1 MNKDILIRKLTSR
14 KFLLTIFLLA
24 FGILCVTGVIPVA
37 LQEQW
42 KGIFVMGA
50 GVVAYILGEGA
61 TDVAGILLQNKQEV
75 ENNEMGD

>member
-14 KFLLTIFLLA
+14 KFLLTVFLLV
-24 FGILCVTGVIPVA
+24 FGILCVTKVIPVD

-42 KGIFVMGA
+42 KFIFVMAA

-61 TDVAGILLQNKQEV
+61 TDIAGIIQQNKADV
-75 ENNEMGD
+75 EENENG